1 MIKQIVKKIIYRE
14 RSSGNAYI
22 DYCRRG
28 GGQQLVKM

>member
-22 DYCRRG
+22 DYCR